1 MVESAEALL
10 SKTPSYTVDVV
21 KFIDYIETRSSVENV
36 LNQYYGNETK
46 SSKYLYFP
54 GSLFD
59 FRVDEKSNLYFGLKY
74 SRYELCKNRNCLLAS
89 LEVKEIP
96 QKLWNRDM
104 AAILNFQKILISLRE
119 TGKRPDIFN

>member
-1 MVESAEALL
+1 MKETSVVNHKEVLVFTKNDRSRHFRILRKSTKPSMVESAEALL

-74 SRYELCKNRNCLLAS
+74 SRYELY
-89 LEVKEIP
+89 
-96 QKLWNRDM
+96 
-104 AAILNFQKILISLRE
+104 
-119 TGKRPDIFN
+119 